1 MPDSLL
7 RVEGLNVSFTT
18 LRGKLKVLNDVSFD
32 VGEGEIVG
40 LIGESGSG
48 KSVSAFAVMQLLGEQ
63 GRIDSGR
70 VLLQGENLSR
80 LSSTAMTEIRGK
92 DVSMI
97 FQEPMTSLNPVFTIG
112 LQIAEALTRHLGMQR
127 RQALSRAAELLTQVG
142 IPRAQERIG
151 DYPHQLSGGM
161 RQRVMIAM
169 ALACEP
175 KLLIADE
182 PTTALDVTIQAQIL
196 DLLVKLQNET
206 NLAILLITHDFGVI
220 AEVAQHVVVMYAGEV
235 VEVANV
241 DDVFSDP
248 LHPYTRKLMQ
258 SIPKIAEKCD
268 VLPVIPGSAP
278 APDSFPN
285 GCRFHDRCPVA
296 MEQCFAEPPPL
307 NAVGISRLARCWRV
321 SAA

>member
-1 MPDSLL
+1 MTEGLL
-7 RVEGLNVSFTT
+7 KVEGLNVSFTT
-18 LRGKLKVLNDVSFD
+18 LRGQLNVLHEVSFG
-32 VGEGEIVG
+32 VGQGEIVG

-70 VLLQGENLSR
+70 ILFDGEDLSTV
-80 LSSTAMTEIRGK
+80 SAKAMTKIRGK

-112 LQIAEALTRHLGMQR
+112 LQIAESLMRHLGMNR
-127 RQALSRAAELLTQVG
+127 SQALSRAAGLLSQVG
-142 IPRAQERIG
+142 IPEAEERIG

-169 ALACEP
+169 ALACQP

-196 DLLVKLQNET
+196 DLLVKLRNET

-220 AEVAQHVVVMYAGEV
+220 AAIAQRVVVMYAGEV
-235 VEVANV
+235 VEVADV
-241 DDVFSDP
+241 DDIFSNP
-248 LHPYTRKLMQ
+248 LHPYTRKLME
-258 SIPKIAEKCD
+258 SIPKITERCD

-278 APDSFPN
+278 TPANFPS

-296 MEQCFAEPPPL
+296 MDKCSAEAPSLLP
-307 NAVGISRLARCWRV
+307 VRSTRSVRCWR
-321 SAA
+321 ANAT

>member
-1 MPDSLL
+1 MTESLL
-7 RVEGLNVSFTT
+7 KVEGLNVSFTT
-18 LRGKLKVLNDVSFD
+18 LRGRLSVLRDVSFD
-32 VGEGEIVG
+32 VGRGEIVG

-70 VLLQGENLSR
+70 IVFDGEDLSG
-80 LSSTAMTEIRGK
+80 LSTKAMTNIRGK

-112 LQIAEALTRHLGMQR
+112 LQISESLTRHLGMDR
-127 RQALSRAAELLTQVG
+127 RQALARAVDLLTQVG
-142 IPRAQERIG
+142 IPTAEERIG

-169 ALACEP
+169 ALACQP

-196 DLLVKLQNET
+196 DLLVKLKNET

-220 AEVAQHVVVMYAGEV
+220 AEIAQRVVVMYAGEV

-241 DDVFSDP
+241 DDIFSEP
-248 LHPYTRKLMQ
+248 LHPYTRKLME
-258 SIPKIAEKCD
+258 SIPKIAERCA

-278 APDSFPN
+278 APENFPD

-296 MEQCFAEPPPL
+296 MDRCSVEAPPL
-307 NAVGISRLARCWRV
+307 LSVRATRLARCWRV
-321 SAA
+321 NTT